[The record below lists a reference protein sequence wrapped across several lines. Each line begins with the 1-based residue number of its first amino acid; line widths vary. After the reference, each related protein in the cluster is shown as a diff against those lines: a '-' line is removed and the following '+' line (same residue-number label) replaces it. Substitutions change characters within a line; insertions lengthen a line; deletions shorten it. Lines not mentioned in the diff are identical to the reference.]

1 MVYSVAAL
9 PSPYHLRVER
19 VEAIRA
25 MDVDKDKLTDASRPI
40 AETPAV
46 AASDSK
52 ILAMT
57 TTVSHEEGLI
67 NLANST
73 ETDPELETMQG
84 SALFEDLSDPKVK
97 HTKEKLRNSKIGSDK
112 PFSSVTEKE
121 TTLPSQDQLF
131 KLSKTV
137 PQLQKDTLAS
147 GIEPGSHDRT
157 ESQSSSNNH
166 VAGTVHKL
174 NLNTQEARLVNFLM
188 ICIPAVGIILSL
200 LLISLYIVYEKST
213 VKRTET
219 SGMNRHQT
227 PSDGDNNDNM
237 FMGIPANIQIW
248 KDLQKL
254 PPSVSLSEPTDS
266 KK

>member
-1 MVYSVAAL
+1 MAYSVAAL

-25 MDVDKDKLTDASRPI
+25 TDVDIDKLTDASRPI
-40 AETPAV
+40 AETPV

-57 TTVSHEEGLI
+57 MRVSQEEGLI
-67 NLANST
+67 NLVNST
-73 ETDPELETMQG
+73 ETDPELETMQS

-157 ESQSSSNNH
+157 ENQSSSNNH
-166 VAGTVHKL
+166 VTDTVHKL

-219 SGMNRHQT
+219 SGINRHQT

-254 PPSVSLSEPTDS
+254 PPSVSLSELPDS